1 MKKRNVRPA
10 ALAAVMLVACC
21 FQLKADE
28 TPTAG
33 ASAARPA
40 GLSVTAADSG
50 GGDAFDFFLKE
61 AEVVTASRRQQKISD
76 SPVAI
81 EVITREEIATS
92 GARDIWDLLRFRVGM
107 DVSQASSIDGNYAEV
122 NVRGLPG
129 EFSQS
134 LQVLIDGR
142 SVVSTANSGVYW
154 QDLPV
159 GLDDIERIE
168 IVRGPNSPLYGA
180 NAGQGVINII
190 TVKPADASG
199 AEFRGE
205 VGQYGWHLGQVGMN
219 TDLGDL
225 RLRVSLTDRS
235 ISSFPSPQGD
245 QSADLNG
252 QTVDRRINA
261 RGDWNAW
268 DGGELE
274 LFAGGT
280 EQKFAIPQGGV
291 VGLGNGQ
298 GSYSELYGMAQLH
311 QKFGDQAL
319 DFTVNGR
326 QSFNAYSTD
335 SNQEGDYAADLMLRL
350 SFLDNRSSTNLGLS
364 LSDDLDS
371 SNFLFS
377 GFAVGQVSQAENR
390 ERRAYIQEAY
400 SPADW
405 ITASLAA
412 SFEDSDLGGE
422 WPAYQG
428 ALIFKPLEGN
438 TLRVSAGRSPTM
450 PSMQNRLAQVVLY
463 EGSYPTPPF
472 GVLPYYVEAQG
483 GPVNPIQVSDYEA
496 TWSSAWWDRHFT
508 ADITGYQM
516 EVNGQIEINAT
527 QSFGPVLLPSGLAL
541 LEPVP
546 YANALNLVLRGVESV
561 LTFRPW
567 AGSSL
572 QLNHTYEDVHS
583 DHSSLAINGTTPW
596 NKLNLIAQT
605 ELYWGFN
612 VGAQI
617 GWVGGH
623 YSYLADRESD
633 LWIPDQAVV
642 NLRLGYKPTKDLEL
656 YAVAS
661 SLAQEYR
668 TESPDGTAIP
678 QMYTGGL
685 TLSFGN

>member
-1 MKKRNVRPA
+1 MKRFGGA
-10 ALAAVMLVACC
+10 ALAALLLVACGGR
-21 FQLKADE
+21 LRADASS
-28 TPTAG
+28 TAG
-33 ASAARPA
+33 TAVAAAVSQTP
-40 GLSVTAADSG
+40 SAADSA

-81 EVITREEIATS
+81 EVITRQEIASS
-92 GARDIWDLLRFRVGM
+92 GARDIWDLLRFRVGLN
-107 DVSQASSIDGNYAEV
+107 VAQASSIDGNSAEV

-142 SVVSTANSGVYW
+142 SVLSGANSGVYW

-159 GLDDIERIE
+159 DLDDIERIE

-190 TVKPADASG
+190 TIKPADGNRAQ
-199 AEFRGE
+199 ARGE
-205 VGQYGWHLGQVGMN
+205 VGQYGWHLGQISMN
-219 TDLGDL
+219 TAIADL
-225 RLRVSLTDRS
+225 RLRVSMTDRS
-235 ISSFPSPQGD
+235 MGSFPSPQGQ
-245 QSADLNG
+245 QSEDLNG
-252 QTVDRRINA
+252 EPLDRRINV
-261 RGDWNAW
+261 RGDWDGW

-280 EQKFAIPQGGV
+280 DQKFAIPQGGV

-298 GSYSELYGMAQLH
+298 GAYSEQYGMVQVH
-311 QKFGDQAL
+311 QKIGDHAL

-326 QSFNAYSTD
+326 QSFNSYSAD
-335 SNQEGDYAADLMLRL
+335 SNQEGDFDADLLL
-350 SFLDNRSSTNLGLS
+350 HLNYLDHRSATNLGLS
-364 LSDDLDS
+364 LSEDLLS

-377 GFAVGQVSQAENR
+377 GFNAGQVSQAENR
-390 ERRAYIQEAY
+390 ERRAYAQESY
-400 SPADW
+400 SPVDW
-405 ITASLAA
+405 MTASLAA
-412 SFEDSDLGGE
+412 SFEDSDMGGE

-428 ALIFKPLEGN
+428 ALVFKPLDGN

-450 PSMQNRLAQVVLY
+450 PSMQNRLASLVLY
-463 EGSYPTPPF
+463 EGSFPTPPSYT
-472 GVLPYYVEAQG
+472 VLPYYVEAAG
-483 GPVNPIQVSDYEA
+483 GPVKPIQVSDYEA
-496 TWSSAWWDRHFT
+496 TWSSAWWDRHVT
-508 ADITGYQM
+508 ADVTGYQM
-516 EVNGQIEINAT
+516 ELNGQIEIDAALP
-527 QSFGPVLLPSGLAL
+527 FGPVMLPSGPAL

-546 YANALNLVLRGVESV
+546 YVNALNMVLRGLETV
-561 LTFRPW
+561 LTFRPLP
-567 AGSSL
+567 GSSL

-583 DHSSLAINGTTPW
+583 DGPNPATNGTTPW
-596 NKLNLIAQT
+596 NIVNLIAQT
-605 ELYWGFN
+605 ELAWGFN
-612 VGAQI
+612 VGAQL

-623 YSYLADRESD
+623 YSYLADRAVD
-633 LWIPDQAVV
+633 LWIPDQATV
-642 NLRLGYKPTKDLEL
+642 NLRIGYKPDKDLEL

-685 TLSFGN
+685 SLSFGN